1 MHAIH
6 KRLLD
11 QIAENV
17 DYYDHFDASSVHIS
31 TRSRSSRQLN
41 HDRSA
46 SPHFLS
52 HLSSPPQPKLPP
64 GLNPASLLLKS
75 PSESFQSPIS
85 SMSQH
90 IHSDG
95 RDSLE
100 FASAEVSGTPTT
112 ATNLAPLH
120 NISTMEVDI
129 CASQEAS
136 IVMCC
141 RDQDDLESLK
151 FKPASGLWLEPESTQ
166 GDGSSAAEEA
176 GNTPN
181 LDHQN
186 VRVSDF
192 RGGPMSK

>member
-1 MHAIH
+1 MLSSSQITTTQCATLRLPCGMSSSTMDNCTSNFTHDLVSRPRLLGYAGMPLLQSIPCVLLASYAALRISRMHAIH

-46 SPHFLS
+46 SPHFSS

-64 GLNPASLLLKS
+64 GLNAASLLLKS

-90 IHSDG
+90 IHNDG
-95 RDSLE
+95 RDS
-100 FASAEVSGTPTT
+100 
-112 ATNLAPLH
+112 H
-120 NISTMEVDI
+120 
-129 CASQEAS
+129 
-136 IVMCC
+136 
-141 RDQDDLESLK
+141 
-151 FKPASGLWLEPESTQ
+151 
-166 GDGSSAAEEA
+166 
-176 GNTPN
+176 
-181 LDHQN
+181 
-186 VRVSDF
+186 
-192 RGGPMSK
+192 